1 MQKNKPGQ
9 VEKKSNIF
17 RIVLGAILAS
27 FLFPVLTNAQVFP
40 DVAKDYP
47 FVNEDTNHLE
57 LNQSE
62 SMDRFFTKMDSLV
75 RYGNSRL
82 NVFHL
87 GDSHIQA
94 DFVSH
99 RMRDHM
105 QNIGIGQNGGRGF
118 VFPYRMAKTNNPL
131 NYKVDYTGRWKNCR
145 NVQRD
150 TSCALG
156 LGGVSVFTRDSAV
169 TFSIWMPERN
179 QHKYMFDQVRVFHE
193 IDTSQ
198 WMLVPADTNLSFIV
212 DDVPEYG
219 YTRYIFNELMDS
231 ISFKLLKKDTLAAEE
246 DYVLHGLSL
255 DNQEPGIVYHS
266 AGVNGAEVR
275 SWLRCELLQKHL
287 SAIQPDLIII
297 SLGTNDAYMKRF
309 NPQAFKYN
317 YRELIERLRAAAPQA
332 AFLLMAPGDNY
343 RYRRYL
349 NRNNARA
356 TTVIREIA
364 INQNFAFWNFYE
376 VMGELNS
383 ISYWYRAG
391 LTARDRLHFNQ
402 RGYYLQ
408 ADLFFNAFMQAWSE
422 RHQADKETE
431 TENRA
436 NRDK

>member
-1 MQKNKPGQ
+1 M
-9 VEKKSNIF
+9 KKESYIF
-17 RIVLGAILAS
+17 SKVLKLILVAIL
-27 FLFPVLTNAQVFP
+27 LPVVSNAQVFP
-40 DVAKDYP
+40 NITRDYP
-47 FVNEDTNHLE
+47 FVNTDTNQLE
-57 LNQSE
+57 INNSKLIFGFYE
-62 SMDRFFTKMDSLV
+62 KMDSLV
-75 RYGNSRL
+75 RYGNSRI

-94 DFVSH
+94 DFISH

-105 QNIGIGQNGGRGF
+105 QNIGYGQNAGRGF
-118 VFPYRMAKTNNPL
+118 VFPYRMANTNNPL
-131 NYKVDYTGRWKNCR
+131 NYKVDYQGSWKNCR

-150 TSCALG
+150 TSCAMG
-156 LGGVSVFTRDSAV
+156 LGGVSVFSKDSAA

-231 ISFKLLKKDTLAAEE
+231 IRFKLLKKDTLAGNEN
-246 DYVLHGLSL
+246 YVLHGLSL

-266 AGVNGAEVR
+266 VGVNGAEVR
-275 SWLRCELLQKHL
+275 SWLRCDLLQKHL
-287 SAIQPDLIII
+287 SAINPDLIII
-297 SLGTNDAYMKRF
+297 SLGTNDAYIKRF
-309 NPQAFKYN
+309 NEQAFKYN
-317 YRELIERLRAAAPQA
+317 YRALIERLRAAAPDA
-332 AFLLMAPGDNY
+332 AFLLIAPGDNY

-356 TTVIREIA
+356 TAVIKGIA
-364 INQNFAFWNFYE
+364 EEQGFAFWNFYQ

-383 ISYWYRAG
+383 ISYWYKAG

-408 ADLFFNAFMQAWSE
+408 ADLLFNAFMQAWSE
-422 RHQADKETE
+422 YHQLENKQK

-436 NRDK
+436 NRNE